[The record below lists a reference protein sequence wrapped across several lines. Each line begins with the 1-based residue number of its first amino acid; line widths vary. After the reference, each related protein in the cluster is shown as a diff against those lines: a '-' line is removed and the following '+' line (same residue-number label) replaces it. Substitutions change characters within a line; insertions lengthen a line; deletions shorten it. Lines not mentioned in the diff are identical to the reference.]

1 MNDMVSKKITVINKQ
16 GMHMRPAGTLATEM
30 KKYPDCTV
38 ILKNGDKSARATAV
52 MQIMAAGIK
61 YGSEIEITAE
71 GNKEQEALD
80 KAVTLFES
88 GFGE

>member
-38 ILKNGDKSARATAV
+38 IIKNGDKKARDTAV
-52 MQIMAAGIK
+52 MQIMAGGIK
-61 YGSEIEITAE
+61 YG
-71 GNKEQEALD
+71 
-80 KAVTLFES
+80 
-88 GFGE
+88 